1 MAHQMARIIWTLI
14 TRQVPFDLSLFA
26 YEQKLNE
33 QRRLKRL
40 QSSARQMGYQLT
52 PIAA

>member
-1 MAHQMARIIWTLI
+1 LDSHYI
-14 TRQVPFDLSLFA
+14 TRQIPFDLTVFA
-26 YEQKLNE
+26 DHEKLNE

-40 QSSARQMGYQLT
+40 PATARQMGYQIT